1 MFLIQLISLQ
11 SFKPSKENKKKGRR
25 FNGVCKE
32 FSGRGGGGFSGRGG
46 RGGGGGFGG
55 HGGRGGGGFGGRV
68 GGDTR
73 VGGGRSR

>member
-32 FSGRGGGGFSGRGG
+32 FSGRFSGRGG